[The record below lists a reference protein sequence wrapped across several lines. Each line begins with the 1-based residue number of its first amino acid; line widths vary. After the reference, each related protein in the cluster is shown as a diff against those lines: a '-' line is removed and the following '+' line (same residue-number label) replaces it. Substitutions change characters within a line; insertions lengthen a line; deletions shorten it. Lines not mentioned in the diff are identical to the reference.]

1 MKVPIVIQMSEWRA
15 TRNALLDSGTT
26 ESFIHPRV
34 VHELRL
40 PTNHLHHPQTIRN
53 VDGTNNKLG
62 EVTDEV
68 WLSIRHE
75 DYNKEHRFLVADI
88 GEDNI
93 ILSYPFFEAANPLID
108 WPMGRMHG
116 TITMTKVR
124 PPVKGPLSWIR
135 QIALMLKRTTI
146 TQQLTEQAL
155 SKEEQ
160 TWEELIPKQ
169 YHKFGSIF
177 SEVDSE
183 RFPGPRKWD
192 HTIDLKP
199 NAPTSIDCCVYPL
212 SPKEKEEQKEFL
224 AKNLRL
230 KHIQWLNS
238 PYASGF
244 FLIWKKD
251 GKFCPVQDYRNLNK
265 WMIPNWYPLP
275 LINDLIY
282 DLAGYRLFSKFDMR

>member
-1 MKVPIVIQMSEWRA
+1 MKVPIVIQMSNQGA
-15 TRNALLDSGTT
+15 TRNALLDSGAT

-40 PTNHLHHPQTIRN
+40 RTNELHHSRMVQN

-68 WLSIRHE
+68 RLSIHHE
-75 DYNKEHRFLVADI
+75 DYDKEHRFLVADI

-93 ILSYPFFEAANPLID
+93 ILGYPFFEAANLLID
-108 WPMGRMHG
+108 WPTGRMRG
-116 TITMTKVR
+116 TITTTEVR
-124 PPVKGPLSWIR
+124 PSIKGPSSWIR
-135 QIALMLKRTTI
+135 RIALVLKKTTI
-146 TQQLTEQAL
+146 AQQLTKQVL

-160 TWEELIPKQ
+160 SWEELVPKQ

-192 HTIDLKP
+192 HAIDLRP
-199 NAPTSIDCCVYPL
+199 EAPTSIDCHVYPL

-224 AKNLRL
+224 AENLRL
-230 KHIQWLNS
+230 KCI
-238 PYASGF
+238 
-244 FLIWKKD
+244 
-251 GKFCPVQDYRNLNK
+251 R
-265 WMIPNWYPLP
+265 
-275 LINDLIY
+275 
-282 DLAGYRLFSKFDMR
+282 